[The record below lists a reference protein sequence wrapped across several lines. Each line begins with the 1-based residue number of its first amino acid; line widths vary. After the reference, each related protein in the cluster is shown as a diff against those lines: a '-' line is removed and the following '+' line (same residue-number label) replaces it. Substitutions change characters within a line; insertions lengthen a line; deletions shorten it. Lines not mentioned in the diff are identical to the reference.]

1 MRDLHQEPSGL
12 VEWLSFTHPS
22 PWLQKKFGNI
32 TMKQE
37 GEINMKDNY
46 DYEANYWKLLVK
58 LITTFDKSPEAN
70 VDDYSTDMG
79 ALRHLVDRMLNKK
92 ESFDSAIEGARF
104 YNKTL

>member
-1 MRDLHQEPSGL
+1 MAAD
-12 VEWLSFTHPS
+12 F
-22 PWLQKKFGNI
+22 
-32 TMKQE
+32 
-37 GEINMKDNY
+37 

-79 ALRHLVDRMLNKK
+79 ALRHLVDRMLNSKQ
-92 ESFDSAIEGARF
+92 SFDNALEGARF

>member
-1 MRDLHQEPSGL
+1 MAAD
-12 VEWLSFTHPS
+12 F
-22 PWLQKKFGNI
+22 
-32 TMKQE
+32 
-37 GEINMKDNY
+37 

>member
-1 MRDLHQEPSGL
+1 
-12 VEWLSFTHPS
+12 
-22 PWLQKKFGNI
+22 
-32 TMKQE
+32 MKT
-37 GEINMKDNY
+37 NY

-92 ESFDSAIEGARF
+92 ESFDRAIEGARF

>member
-1 MRDLHQEPSGL
+1 MAAD
-12 VEWLSFTHPS
+12 F
-22 PWLQKKFGNI
+22 
-32 TMKQE
+32 
-37 GEINMKDNY
+37 

-104 YNKTL
+104 YNKTLQVNPPWEQLRLLPDSLLP